1 MFGNNRSK
9 SDRRTPQRWNPNLQH
24 IKVNLMAWLKKC
36 WFALNVLKA
45 EE

>member
-1 MFGNNRSK
+1 MESK
-9 SDRRTPQRWNPNLQH
+9 FATYKSKFNGA
-24 IKVNLMAWLKKC
+24 VKKC